1 MLGSGRSLEKG
12 MATHRSI
19 LAWKIPWTEEPVGG
33 GGGAATGKQSD
44 TTEQLTLYEGWEW
57 VQVQRRL
64 GSSLN
69 EFSQT
74 GEN

>member
-1 MLGSGRSLEKG
+1 

-19 LAWKIPWTEEPVGG
+19 LAWRIPGTEEPGG
-33 GGGAATGKQSD
+33 GYSPRGGQESD
-44 TTEQLTLYEGWEW
+44 TTEQLALCEGWEW

-69 EFSQT
+69 EFSQS